1 MEKHTPYTDSYFIRT
16 RKIVQEK
23 GDAKVTYAIFMRRPV
38 TYAPKLALNWL
49 QKVISDRNETIEIRE
64 NFREGS
70 WVGAGEPML
79 YLTGKMSCIVDLE
92 TIFLQKLGPPCVA
105 AYNAYN
111 MCIEMKQTKFIA
123 MDARHCAGSEMSDL
137 MSYGASVGSE
147 KAIRKLGAKGF
158 IGCAADA
165 TSHYFGK
172 KKGIGSMP
180 HALIGYAG
188 STIEA
193 AKMFHEIY
201 PDEPLTVLID
211 YFGKEITD
219 GLEVC
224 NFFEKLAK
232 SGKLS
237 LRLDTHGGRYVE
249 GLDVPESYAVLDR
262 RAPEALRGFRTDN
275 ELKYLIGSGVSAAS
289 VWHLRE
295 KLDQEG
301 FKKVGITCSSGFD
314 PEKCRVF
321 ALASTPVNVVGT
333 GSFLPD
339 SWSETYATADII
351 EYDGKP
357 LVKVGREFLQ
367 KTKKSSIQNK

>member
-1 MEKHTPYTDSYFIRT
+1 MEKHIPYTDSYFVRT
-16 RKIVQEK
+16 RKIIQEK
-23 GDAKVTYAIFMRRPV
+23 GDADVTYAIFMRRPV
-38 TYAPKLALNWL
+38 TYAPKIALDWL
-49 QKVISDRNETIEIRE
+49 KKVISERNEIVEISE
-64 NFREGS
+64 NFKEGS

-79 YLTGKMSCIVDLE
+79 YISGKMSSLVDLE
-92 TIFLQKLGPPCVA
+92 TLFLQKLGPPCVA

-111 MCIEMKQTKFIA
+111 MCIDMRSTKFIA

-147 KAIRKLGAKGF
+147 KARRKVGAEGF

-165 TSHYFGK
+165 TAHFFGK
-172 KKGIGSMP
+172 EKGIGSMP

-188 STIEA
+188 STLNA
-193 AKMFHEIY
+193 AKIFHETF
-201 PDEPLTVLID
+201 PSEPITILID

-224 NFFEKLAK
+224 RHFKNLLRGNSLA
-232 SGKLS
+232 

-249 GLDVPESYAVLDR
+249 GLDVPESYAVLER
-262 RAPEALRGFRTDN
+262 RASQALRGYRTDN
-275 ELKYLIGSGVSAAS
+275 ELKNLIGSGVSAAS
-289 VWHLRE
+289 VWYLRE

-301 FKKVGITCSSGFD
+301 FDDVKITCSSGFG

-321 ALASTPVNVVGT
+321 SLASTPVDVIGT

-339 SWSETYATADII
+339 SWSDTYATADII
-351 EYDGKP
+351 EYNGRP

-367 KTKKSSIQNK
+367 KSKN

>member
-1 MEKHTPYTDSYFIRT
+1 MEKHIPYTDSYFIRT
-16 RKIVQEK
+16 RKIIQEK
-23 GDAKVTYAIFMRRPV
+23 GDADVTYAIFMRRPV
-38 TYAPKLALNWL
+38 TYAPRIALNWL
-49 QKVISDRNETIEIRE
+49 NQIISDRKETVQIRE
-64 NFREGS
+64 NFNEGS

-79 YLTGKMSCIVDLE
+79 YISGRMSSLVDLE
-92 TIFLQKLGPPCVA
+92 TLFLQKLGPPCVA

-111 MCIEMKQTKFIA
+111 MCIDMKSTNFIA
-123 MDARHCAGSEMSDL
+123 MDARHCAGSEMSNL

-147 KAIRKLGAKGF
+147 KAKRKVRAKGF

-165 TSHYFGK
+165 TSHFFGQE
-172 KKGIGSMP
+172 KGIGSMP

-188 STIEA
+188 STLKA
-193 AKMFHEIY
+193 AQMFHEIF
-201 PDEPLTVLID
+201 PDEPITILVD

-224 NFFEKLAK
+224 NYFNQLSKT
-232 SGKLS
+232 GKLS

-249 GLDVPESYAVLDR
+249 GLDVPESYAVLER
-262 RAPEALRGFRTDN
+262 RAPEALRGYRTDN
-275 ELKYLIGSGVSAAS
+275 ELKNLIGSGVSAAS
-289 VWHLRE
+289 VWYLRE
-295 KLDQEG
+295 KLDNKG
-301 FKKVGITCSSGFD
+301 FNNVKITCSSGFG

-321 ALASTPVNVVGT
+321 SLASTPVDTIGT

-339 SWSETYATADII
+339 SWSDTYATADII

-367 KTKKSSIQNK
+367 KYKK